1 MARLKTSD
9 LPDDASEIF
18 LPEGLDTISENQ
30 PVGQTIWESAAV
42 SGNSG
47 SAARESTPSPA
58 RREPVIA
65 ARRQPTAL
73 FAPT

>member
-42 SGNSG
+42 SGNSRLRCG
-47 SAARESTPSPA
+47 RSARESTPIT
-58 RREPVIA
+58 RA
-65 ARRQPTAL
+65 A
-73 FAPT
+73 

>member
-30 PVGQTIWESAAV
+30 PVGQIA
-42 SGNSG
+42 SGKQPRLRHFTVVRAG
-47 SAARESTPSPA
+47 RIARERHVTSLSS
-58 RREPVIA
+58 
-65 ARRQPTAL
+65 
-73 FAPT
+73 